1 MDADTFLDRSRV
13 AQEPTLAERLHAV
26 LKLTL
31 GLALII
37 LAKQMVSEHPLIGG
51 WAGIAGVAFVLHF
64 GLLHLL
70 STFWRDLGIQAVP
83 IMNAPIMASSL
94 SDFWGR
100 RWNLAF
106 RDLAHTYVFRP
117 GVGSLGVAGATMA
130 VFVVSGFIHD
140 FVISAAT
147 GAGYGLPTLYFVIQ
161 GVGLL
166 FERCRIG
173 KRVGLGTGAIGRL
186 YCAVVV
192 LGPVGFLFH
201 RPFVEQIVIPMLRAL

>member
-1 MDADTFLDRSRV
+1 MATVSEPLSVQHTPRLASWLPLLVLPATALILGADWPAWTLMWSLSFAIYAGFKWLTFADATIASPTNARSLAYLLLWPGMDADTFLDRSQA

-51 WAGIAGVAFVLHF
+51 WAGMAGVVFVLHF

-94 SDFWGR
+94 S
-100 RWNLAF
+100 
-106 RDLAHTYVFRP
+106 
-117 GVGSLGVAGATMA
+117 
-130 VFVVSGFIHD
+130 
-140 FVISAAT
+140 
-147 GAGYGLPTLYFVIQ
+147 
-161 GVGLL
+161 
-166 FERCRIG
+166 
-173 KRVGLGTGAIGRL
+173 
-186 YCAVVV
+186 
-192 LGPVGFLFH
+192 
-201 RPFVEQIVIPMLRAL
+201 